1 VGESSKMYYPEM
13 ELTRNARHIINSEF
27 GYFIIFDDL
36 RSKMEHIYTWNIH
49 SEKFAKKLE
58 NNKYGIINGN
68 ASLIIHTPFPDNSN
82 KNIDETII
90 EEIMTP
96 QRPNDKRIISLKTL
110 KIENSKKEK
119 NTSFVNVL
127 VPNDLFEKDEVYINK
142 IESHKQTGVE
152 IQGKNHVEIFLFS
165 CDGTINHKGEEI
177 EGTWMSIVEDL
188 NGKTIK
194 KKIY

>member
-1 VGESSKMYYPEM
+1 
-13 ELTRNARHIINSEF
+13 
-27 GYFIIFDDL
+27 
-36 RSKMEHIYTWNIH
+36 MEHIYTWNIH

-58 NNKYGIINGN
+58 NNKYGIFNGN
-68 ASLIIHTPFPDNSN
+68 ASLIIHTPFPENST

-110 KIENSKKEK
+110 KIENSKKEN

-142 IESHKQTGVE
+142 IESHKQSGVE
-152 IQGKNHVEIFLFS
+152 IQGRNHVEIFLFS
-165 CDGTINHKGEEI
+165 IDGTINHKGEEI